1 LLVGCLVLAPV
12 LLVRWIETPDPLPGF
27 PNIILWAW
35 ESRQDLRFLKPD
47 SAGLA
52 FLART
57 VWVDGQRRVQ
67 SRPRLQPLRFTPG
80 AALMAVVRVE
90 SAGRGLPD
98 VGEVVR
104 EIRPAAELTG
114 VRALQVDFDA
124 RQSEREWYAAL
135 LRQLRDEIP
144 PKMPLTIT
152 ALEHWCEDSGWVS
165 SLAVAEATPMLFR
178 MGPEDRR
185 TPGSFA
191 AEVCSTSVGVSTDE
205 LPVRI
210 PRARR
215 IYFFH
220 PGPWTQQA
228 YDAAAAQAARWRK

>member
-1 LLVGCLVLAPV
+1 LLVGCLVAAP
-12 LLVRWIETPDPLPGF
+12 LLVVRWIETPDPLPGF
-27 PNIILWAW
+27 PTIILWAW
-35 ESRQDLRFLKPD
+35 ESRQDLSFLKRD
-47 SAGLA
+47 SAGIA

-57 VWVDGQRRVQ
+57 VWVDGDRRVQ

-80 AALMAVVRVE
+80 TALMAVVRVE
-90 SAGRGLPD
+90 SAGHGLPSAS
-98 VGEVVR
+98 EVVR
-104 EIRPAAELTG
+104 EIRPAAELAG
-114 VRALQVDFDA
+114 VRALQIDFDA
-124 RQSEREWYAAL
+124 RQSEREWYGAL
-135 LRQLRDEIP
+135 LRQLHDEMP
-144 PKMPLTIT
+144 PKIPLTIT
-152 ALEHWCEDSGWVS
+152 ALEHWCEDGAWVS
-165 SLAVAEATPMLFR
+165 SLPVTEATPMLFR

-191 AEVCSTSVGVSTDE
+191 AGPCSSSVGVSTDE

-228 YDAAAAQAARWRK
+228 YDAAVAQAARWRK